1 MELTATQISNYL
13 LTNSFSTE
21 RTTASNLK
29 SPVSTKK
36 VPVATKD
43 IGETLKLLKGSSSAL
58 GKVLT
63 NLKEMQELASS
74 INKRSGTEAREEV
87 YAKLRSLSSGI
98 DDIVEK
104 TTFNKETLLDGAE
117 LDLKSAGQYSH
128 MLLENLTSSSDDM
141 ALAKSETGTDAKV
154 YYDDFC
160 IWNNAMVRL
169 SGLNISSA
177 KGSEVDPAVGE
188 LESGEYSIEV
198 DYAGPKSSVIV
209 KKTDGTEISRQDD
222 VDLSGSGVTT
232 VNFGCGVALTFDK
245 TVIQGASVDKYD
257 YEKSGPAVLY
267 ANLSYKRVNT
277 FQLAGAKEE
286 TDRGVSMDVAGRP
299 ATDASGN
306 SFSIASVGLGSVG
319 KSRTEAATG
328 TYRAEVYKVGD
339 YASAVLYDGWGRIV
353 GGLSDVELNKNG
365 TTSLDFGNG
374 VVLSVKDENMTG
386 NAVLKATVSYEQ
398 AVNAYDGFD
407 FTKYANAISEAISS
421 VKDQQKVLDTAA
433 SSVSNVQDAI
443 NGKLSGSV
451 FNTTNL
457 LVKDLLGGSS
467 NSAMSLLSGSSSSTG
482 GLSWASNLITN
493 NLTSALGLSRKADTN
508 ITSLLS
514 GNVKSLEPVTLPT
527 TNHVRSS

>member
-1 MELTATQISNYL
+1 MELTAKQISGYL
-13 LTNSFSTE
+13 LTNAFATE
-21 RTTASNLK
+21 RTTASNHK
-29 SPVSTKK
+29 SPVSVKK
-36 VPVATKD
+36 APVATED
-43 IGETLKLLKGSSSAL
+43 IGQTLKLLKGSSSAL
-58 GKVLT
+58 DKVLT
-63 NLKEMQELASS
+63 NLKEMQDVASS
-74 INKRSGTEAREEV
+74 ITKRSGTEAREEA

-98 DDIVEK
+98 DDIIGK
-104 TTFNKETLLDGAE
+104 TTFNKNTLLDGAS

-128 MLLENLTSSSDDM
+128 MLLENLTTTSDEM
-141 ALAKSETGTDAKV
+141 GLAKSETGTDAKV

-160 IWNNAMVRL
+160 VWNNAMVRL

-177 KGSEVDPAVGE
+177 KGGEVDPAVGE

-245 TVIQGASVDKYD
+245 TVIAGASVDKYD
-257 YEKSGPAVLY
+257 YERYGPAVLY

-277 FQLAGAKEE
+277 FQLAGSKEE
-286 TDRGVSMDVAGRP
+286 SDRAASLDVAGRP
-299 ATDASGN
+299 ATDASGR
-306 SFSIASVGLGSVG
+306 SFSIASAGLGAVG
-319 KSRTEAATG
+319 KGHVEVATG

-353 GGLSDVELNKNG
+353 GGLSDVELNKKG

-386 NAVLKATVSYEQ
+386 NAVLKATVSYKQ

-407 FTKYANAISEAISS
+407 FSKYSDAISEAIST
-421 VKDQQKVLDTAA
+421 VKDQKKVLDTAA
-433 SSVSNVQDAI
+433 ASVTNVQDAV
-443 NGKLSGSV
+443 NGKLTGSV

-457 LVKDLLGGSS
+457 LVQNLLGGSS
-467 NSAMSLLSGSSSSTG
+467 TGATGLLSGSSSSG
-482 GLSWASNLITN
+482 GLSWASSLITN
-493 NLTSALGLSRKADTN
+493 NLTTALGLSRKADTK
-508 ITSLLS
+508 ITSLIS
-514 GNVKSLEPVTLPT
+514 GNVKSLNPVTLPN
-527 TNHVRSS
+527 TNHVRSY